1 MGEHGHWQKLTLFE
15 NATRIPLIIYAPN
28 IEGGKIIKSPVEL
41 LDLYPT
47 LMDLTAIKTP
57 KHVVGRSSPILVGK
71 KSEVRKNALTRL
83 NNGYSMKTNQH
94 RITIWGNNGEFG
106 MELYDHLSDPNELL
120 NLANNVE
127 YKPLLDSLIFVIK
140 ERIVKANKLP
150 EGLGRRF
157 DNPKAI
163 NKAPNLTF
171 GDIHDENGKRIKMK
185 K

>member
-1 MGEHGHWQKLTLFE
+1 M
-15 NATRIPLIIYAPN
+15 LISA
-28 IEGGKIIKSPVEL
+28 S
-41 LDLYPT
+41 
-47 LMDLTAIKTP
+47 
-57 KHVVGRSSPILVGK
+57 
-71 KSEVRKNALTRL
+71 VRVL
-83 NNGYSMKTNQH
+83 
-94 RITIWGNNGEFG
+94 
-106 MELYDHLSDPNELL
+106 PNELL

-140 ERIVKANKLP
+140 ERIEKANKLP